1 MRGTF
6 PILVAVVKDKGPLGG
21 NLTVWAA
28 EMEGSEVANLNLGWQ
43 RRWTPSCIADSPLS
57 TILVVFQ
64 VEESIFSRPNHRGR
78 RLQAIGAGV
87 EHPIPNTEIH
97 GESGPE
103 KGGGKYN
110 VL

>member
-6 PILVAVVKDKGPLGG
+6 PVLVAVVKDQGPLGG

-28 EMEGSEVANLNLGWQ
+28 EMEGNRVANPNLGWQ
-43 RRWTPSCIADSPLS
+43 RRWTPSCIADSPLP

-78 RLQAIGAGV
+78 RSQAIGAGV

-97 GESGPE
+97 GENGLE
-103 KGGGKYN
+103 K
-110 VL
+110 

>member
-6 PILVAVVKDKGPLGG
+6 PVLVAVVKDQGPLGG

-64 VEESIFSRPNHRGR
+64 AEESIFSRPNHRGR
-78 RLQAIGAGV
+78 RSQAIGAGV
-87 EHPIPNTEIH
+87 QHPIPNTEIH

-103 KGGGKYN
+103 K
-110 VL
+110 